1 MDGRTTDD
9 GRRREKR
16 EIDYFV
22 GILPIHILTK
32 SRV

>member
-9 GRRREKR
+9 GRREKR